1 LISFNAP
8 GHPPLHLRRVKGDD
22 CAVGRQPGKIKLVDP
37 VVTEDKS
44 HNSQTFAHRTIDYLC
59 VTSTRQELKY
69 RATEVQRNGS
79 PFVFVSELAG
89 VASDEDR
96 LLAARILREVE
107 D

>member
-1 LISFNAP
+1 
-8 GHPPLHLRRVKGDD
+8 
-22 CAVGRQPGKIKLVDP
+22 
-37 VVTEDKS
+37 
-44 HNSQTFAHRTIDYLC
+44 
-59 VTSTRQELKY
+59 VTSTGQELKY